1 MVERS
6 NGFCWMVVLLV
17 AAWAVCP
24 VGPRPAGAGQ
34 DSLGI
39 VMEALKSGDPDM
51 VAVAIGLVR
60 DISGEAATKALAAEL
75 PNLPP
80 TGQVQLISALADRGD
95 RLALPAIMKLT
106 QSPDADVRITAYKAM
121 GQLGDASSV
130 MPLAEASA
138 KATGAEQKAA
148 AESLSRLRGEGVD
161 EAILAGIGT
170 AEAAVKAELIGAV
183 GRRNIVSGVSTLMV
197 AAQEPETKVQREAFR
212 VLKVIAGQGDVAGL
226 VQLLMGV
233 KTGSVRSEAE
243 RTVAAVAKRTEDPNA
258 QVSAVLAAL
267 PGVDGDLNRASLL
280 NVLGKIG
287 SNRGLD
293 VLKKAISDESESIR
307 EAAIRALSEWPTGE
321 PATELLKAAVV
332 SENPTHKVLALRGYI
347 QLLGLATDLPASWKV
362 ALYELGMELSPNV
375 QEKKRV
381 LSGLG
386 SAASVE
392 ALAAIER
399 YLNDAQVRTEAQA
412 AAVRIA
418 SAIAAEH
425 PEKARAVLQ
434 KIAATAELEIVRNQA
449 QTALDVIDG
458 KRPEVIPE
466 TLQ

>member
-1 MVERS
+1 MATTL
-6 NGFCWMVVLLV
+6 VLLV
-17 AAWAVCP
+17 GVSCV
-24 VGPRPAGAGQ
+24 VGTGWGADAGSQG
-34 DSLGI
+34 SLDI
-39 VMEALKSGDPDM
+39 VMEALRSGDPDM

-60 DISGEAATKALAAEL
+60 DISGQEATKALAAEL

-80 TGQVQLISALADRGD
+80 MGQVQLISALADRGD
-95 RLALPAIMKLT
+95 RLALPAIMELT
-106 QSPDADVRITAYKAM
+106 KSSNADVRIAAYKAM
-121 GQLGDASSV
+121 GQLGDASGV
-130 MPLAEASA
+130 MPLAEAA
-138 KATGAEQKAA
+138 AGATGAEQKAA

-170 AEAAVKAELIGAV
+170 AEPDVKVALIAAVGQ
-183 GRRNIVSGVSTLMV
+183 RNIVSGVSTLMA

-243 RTVAAVAKRTEDPNA
+243 RTVAVVAKRIEDPNS
-258 QVSAVLAAL
+258 QVSAILAVL
-267 PGVDGDLNRASLL
+267 PEVDGDLNRASLL

-307 EAAIRALSEWPTGE
+307 ETAIRALSEWPTGE
-321 PATELLKAAVV
+321 PATELLKAAVI
-332 SENPTHKVLALRGYI
+332 SDNPTHKVLALRGYI
-347 QLLGLATDLPASWKV
+347 HLLGLAKDLPASWKV

-386 SAASVE
+386 SAGSVE

-399 YLNDAQVRTEAQA
+399 YLDDGQVRTEAQA

-418 SAIAAEH
+418 SAIGGDH
-425 PEKARAVLQ
+425 PDKARAVLR